1 LKPLDSQ
8 GESLSFH
15 QVLLKA
21 APGYLEQFGQTMPRR
36 HRQVLERIL
45 RCRTPE
51 MGGHLFACP
60 ACRIQ
65 HFRCHSCN
73 DRHCPQC
80 GGSEGQQWL
89 AKQRERLLF
98 NTPYAL
104 ITFTLPD
111 PFQRWGYPMLFECSW
126 QAMRELAANPKRLG
140 GELLDE
146 LHKKVSP
153 GTNT

>member
-1 LKPLDSQ
+1 
-8 GESLSFH
+8 
-15 QVLLKA
+15 
-21 APGYLEQFGQTMPRR
+21 MPRR

-45 RCRTPE
+45 RCRSPE

-60 ACRIQ
+60 DCGIQ
-65 HFRCHSCN
+65 HFRWHSCN

-104 ITFTLPD
+104 ITFTLPE
-111 PFQRWGYPMLFECSW
+111 PLRRWMRSHQSQGYPMLFECSW
-126 QAMRELAANPKRLG
+126 RAIKELAPNPKRLG
-140 GELLDE
+140 GERGALGVLQTWSRTLIYHPHVHYLLPQGALSADQR
-146 LHKKVSP
+146 V
-153 GTNT
+153 